1 MHMEKY
7 LILNTLS
14 YPVLSAIMLV
24 PLVGA
29 LISLVIKNE
38 TYLKVFGLLVT
49 LVTLDR
55 KSVV

>member
-38 TYLKVFGLLVT
+38 TYLKVFGL
-49 LVTLDR
+49 
-55 KSVV
+55 